1 MNIGDYTYII
11 IGVAAMIVSAVNK
24 NAKRKKA
31 KARKSINPDDNQQLD
46 SQSSSG
52 NINHIFEEYLQDVE
66 KNKEPEAYV
75 ADQMLQ
81 PELEGV
87 SAIKD
92 VELPMN
98 EGKAEDNVNNNT
110 ESSNDIQSDFDLKSA
125 IIYSEILNNPYD

>member
-52 NINHIFEEYLQDVE
+52 NINHILRNIC
-66 KNKEPEAYV
+66 K
-75 ADQMLQ
+75 MLKK
-81 PELEGV
+81 
-87 SAIKD
+87 IR
-92 VELPMN
+92 
-98 EGKAEDNVNNNT
+98 T
-110 ESSNDIQSDFDLKSA
+110 
-125 IIYSEILNNPYD
+125 